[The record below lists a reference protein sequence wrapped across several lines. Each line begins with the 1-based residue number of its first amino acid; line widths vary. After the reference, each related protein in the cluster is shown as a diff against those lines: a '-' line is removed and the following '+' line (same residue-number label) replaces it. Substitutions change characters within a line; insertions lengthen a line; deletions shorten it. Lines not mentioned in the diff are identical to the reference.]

1 MTRAFRTRWRGV
13 TLVVRPLAQP
23 VAPNELCHSE
33 RALVTAARSPN
44 RRREI
49 RAGRAAA
56 HDAFRAAGVK
66 NNLAVLRTATGQPQI
81 SGAEGWHVSLSHGG
95 ALVAAACARFSLG
108 VDVVPLDRLAQVS
121 RVVAGQGGFALPS
134 NHGSPLLPLLLWSAW
149 EALGKVTGEGVLSET
164 HTLVQPRRSG
174 KGFVAR
180 AGARLLRW
188 WALPGHLVCVAVP
201 GRGP

>member
-1 MTRAFRTRWRGV
+1 VTHGLRTRWRGV
-13 TLVVRPLAQP
+13 TLVVRPLAQR
-23 VAPNELCHSE
+23 VATNELAHSE

-44 RRREI
+44 RRHEI

-66 NNLAVLRTATGQPQI
+66 NNLAVLRSATGQPQI
-81 SGAEGWHVSLSHGG
+81 SGLEGWHVSLSHGG
-95 ALVAAACARFSLG
+95 ALVAAACARFPLG
-108 VDVVPLDRLAQVS
+108 VDVVPLDRLSQVS
-121 RVVAGQGGFALPS
+121 RVVAGHAGFAVPLDS
-134 NHGSPLLPLLLWSAW
+134 RSPLAPLLLWSAW

-164 HTLVQPRRSG
+164 HTQVRPRRSLG
-174 KGFVAR
+174 GFVAR

-201 GRGP
+201 EK